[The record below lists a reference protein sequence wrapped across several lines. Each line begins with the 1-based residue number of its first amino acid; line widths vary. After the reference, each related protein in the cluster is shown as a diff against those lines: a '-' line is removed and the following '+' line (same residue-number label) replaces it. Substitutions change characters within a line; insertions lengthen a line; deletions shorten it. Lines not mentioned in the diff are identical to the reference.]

1 MDVKYFDKSKG
12 IISEICANGV
22 TVPFYKDKGPSFYF
36 IDDGKSE
43 NIELSEKNGIYTFI
57 EYVLDENANFGD
69 IVSSNNQT
77 IQFTTKDLI
86 GANID

>member
-1 MDVKYFDKSKG
+1 MKFNKKFKFEKGRIYSIEQGLNCYFG
-12 IISEICANGV
+12 E
-22 TVPFYKDKGPSFYF
+22 F
-36 IDDGKSE
+36 IE
-43 NIELSEKNGIYTFI
+43 EKNGIYTFI